1 MTEFSA
7 FIVGLLLGES
17 RTIVQPQK
25 KAKLNSNIALQD
37 VVFCQSLRNVI
48 DGLEEYVRT
57 SHPSMEEFIKHV
69 LPDENFEEPYTDAE
83 KQILE
88 SNKKN
93 TDAYVKW
100 ITSKFAKSGERWED
114 LGAVKM
120 IWQDEAHTPDIDN
133 LDLMFGD
140 PLLSA
145 PVKHN
150 GRVYEYN
157 TIAPLS
163 GLAKGFFET
172 VPAKVIMA
180 LCLKNTQDTVAAY
193 GYQYDYKRFEYNR
206 QADKFGKSA
215 EWKKEQR
222 AGEYLRLLRNSPAF
236 CQSTWSATTTKLKE
250 RATKK

>member
-17 RTIVQPQK
+17 RTTVQPEK

-37 VVFCQSLRNVI
+37 VVFCQSLRNVL
-48 DGLEEYVRT
+48 DGLEEYVRNN
-57 SHPSMEEFIKHV
+57 HPSKEEFIKHV

-83 KQILE
+83 KQTIA
-88 SNKKN
+88 SNQKN
-93 TDAYVKW
+93 TDAYVRW
-100 ITSKFAKSGERWED
+100 ITAKLEVSNERWED
-114 LGAVKM
+114 LCAVKM
-120 IWQDEAHTPDIDN
+120 IWQDESHTPDIDN

-150 GRVYEYN
+150 GRVYEYG

-172 VPAKVIMA
+172 IPAKVILA
-180 LCLKNTQDTVAAY
+180 ACLKNTQDTLAAY

-206 QADKFGKSA
+206 QADKFGRSA

-222 AGEYLRLLRNSPAF
+222 AGEYLRLLRKSPTF
-236 CQSTWSATTTKLKE
+236 CQSPWSETTAKLKE
-250 RATKK
+250 KFQKK